1 MSTSEGSGKRAPAKR
16 AFWKNNAFWIVLMP
30 TSLVALV
37 FILGM
42 LTIAVG

>member
-1 MSTSEGSGKRAPAKR
+1 MSTFAGSAKRAPVDK

-42 LTIAVG
+42 LTTAVG